1 MTLGQK
7 IKELRESS
15 GMFQRQL
22 AAILEIGDGYLSK
35 VESKRKAIEKQR
47 KSNQKAIKREH
58 LKTISET
65 FNFSFEELEALWI
78 ATKIYDIVKNEKEG
92 LNALKVAEEQIK
104 YKTLKDD

>member
-35 VESKRKAIEKQR
+35 VE
-47 KSNQKAIKREH
+47 NDQKAIKREH

-92 LNALKVAEEQIK
+92 LNALKAAEEQIK
-104 YKTLKDD
+104 HKTINND

>member
-7 IKELRESS
+7 IKELREST

-35 VESKRKAIEKQR
+35 VESD
-47 KSNQKAIKREH
+47 QKALKREH

-65 FNFSFEELEALWI
+65 FNCSFSELEALWI
-78 ATKIYDIVKNEKEG
+78 GSKVYDIIKDEKEG
-92 LNALKVAEEQIK
+92 MNALKVAEEQMK
-104 YKTLKDD
+104 YEKK

>member
-35 VESKRKAIEKQR
+35 VESD
-47 KSNQKAIKREH
+47 QKAIKREH
-58 LKTISET
+58 LKTISQT

-78 ATKIYDIVKNEKEG
+78 ATKIYGIVKNEKEG

-104 YKTLKDD
+104 YKSLKND

>member
-35 VESKRKAIEKQR
+35 VE
-47 KSNQKAIKREH
+47 NDQKAIKREH

-65 FNFSFEELEALWI
+65 FNFSFEKLEALWI

-92 LNALKVAEEQIK
+92 LNALKAAEEQIK
-104 YKTLKDD
+104 YKTISND

>member
-35 VESKRKAIEKQR
+35 VE
-47 KSNQKAIKREH
+47 NDQKAIKREH

-92 LNALKVAEEQIK
+92 LNALKAAEEQIK
-104 YKTLKDD
+104 YKTINND

>member
-7 IKELRESS
+7 IKELRETS
-15 GMFQRQL
+15 GMFQRQF

-35 VESKRKAIEKQR
+35 VE
-47 KSNQKAIKREH
+47 NDQKAIKREH

-92 LNALKVAEEQIK
+92 LNALKAAEEQIK
-104 YKTLKDD
+104 FKTINND

>member
-7 IKELRESS
+7 IKELREST

-35 VESKRKAIEKQR
+35 VESD
-47 KSNQKAIKREH
+47 QKAIKREH
-58 LKTISET
+58 LKTISQT
-65 FNFSFEELEALWI
+65 FNFSYKELEALWI

-92 LNALKVAEEQIK
+92 LRALKVVEEQIK
-104 YKTLKDD
+104 YKSH

>member
-7 IKELRESS
+7 IRELRESN

-22 AAILEIGDGYLSK
+22 AAILEIGDGFLSK
-35 VESKRKAIEKQR
+35 VETD
-47 KSNQKAIKREH
+47 QKALKREH

-65 FNFSFEELEALWI
+65 FNCSFSELEALWI
-78 ATKIYDIVKNEKEG
+78 GSKVYDIIKDEKEG

-104 YKTLKDD
+104 YEKK

>member
-35 VESKRKAIEKQR
+35 VE
-47 KSNQKAIKREH
+47 NDQKGIKREH

-92 LNALKVAEEQIK
+92 LNALKAAEEQIK
-104 YKTLKDD
+104 YKTINND

>member
-22 AAILEIGDGYLSK
+22 AAILEIGDEYLSK
-35 VESKRKAIEKQR
+35 VE
-47 KSNQKAIKREH
+47 NDQKAIKREH

-92 LNALKVAEEQIK
+92 LNALKAAEEQIK
-104 YKTLKDD
+104 YKTINND

>member
-7 IKELRESS
+7 IKELRESM

-35 VESKRKAIEKQR
+35 VESD
-47 KSNQKAIKREH
+47 QKNLKREH

-65 FNFSFEELEALWI
+65 FNYSFSELEALWI
-78 ATKIYDIVKNEKEG
+78 GSKVYDIVKDEKEG
-92 LNALKVAEEQIK
+92 MNALKVAEEQIK
-104 YKTLKDD
+104 YEKK

>member
-7 IKELRESS
+7 IRELRESN

-22 AAILEIGDGYLSK
+22 AAILEIGDGFLSK
-35 VESKRKAIEKQR
+35 VETD
-47 KSNQKAIKREH
+47 QKILKREH

-65 FNFSFEELEALWI
+65 FNCSFSELEALWI
-78 ATKIYDIVKNEKEG
+78 GSKVYDIIKNEKEG

-104 YKTLKDD
+104 YEKR

>member
-22 AAILEIGDGYLSK
+22 AAILEVGDGYLSK
-35 VESKRKAIEKQR
+35 VE
-47 KSNQKAIKREH
+47 NDQKAIKREH

-92 LNALKVAEEQIK
+92 LNALKAAEEQIK
-104 YKTLKDD
+104 YKTINND

>member
-35 VESKRKAIEKQR
+35 VESD
-47 KSNQKAIKREH
+47 QKAIKREH
-58 LKTISET
+58 LKTISQT

-104 YKTLKDD
+104 YKSLKNE